1 MKKQNFG
8 ILKKNRNDLG
18 FTLVELLVVIALLGV
33 SVGITNDVL
42 ISLLRSYTKTQLE
55 IELEQ
60 QTNFVGLKLEKE
72 IRGAQRVSTNG
83 SGGTGSS
90 NIIFV
95 ERHDGSVV
103 TYSVAS
109 SRITAVYQPDTNIF
123 FMTDSMN
130 VTCPTGFCFTVSATD
145 PTVVSMN
152 IRFAPSGV
160 NSQSIINTITVRD
173 AY

>member
-1 MKKQNFG
+1 MNTQKLQLCEKD
-8 ILKKNRNDLG
+8 RNDLG

-33 SVGITNDVL
+33 SVGVTNDVL
-42 ISLLRSYTKTQLE
+42 ISLLRSYTKTQME

-60 QTNFVGLKLEKE
+60 QSNFVGLKLEKE
-72 IRGAQRVSTNG
+72 VRGAQRVSTNG

-90 NIIFV
+90 NTIVV
-95 ERHDGSVV
+95 ERHDGSTV
-103 TYSVAS
+103 TYTAGS
-109 SRITAVYQPDTNIF
+109 SKITATYPPASAID
-123 FMTDSMN
+123 MTRDMN

-152 IRFAPSGV
+152 IRFAPTGV
-160 NSQSIINTITVRD
+160 NSQSLINTITVRD